1 MVVTLADDIRALPK
15 ELGQKKFGLD
25 WVYLTLT
32 CPAKLIQAGLEDST
46 FAVVRSPVNGPFTT
60 YQYRLKRFNTRGR
73 ISARPMPDRIPAGAA
88 RCEKI
93 PVAERRGAR
102 RGAPLRRGEAYPCA
116 STVLL
121 FRSPDGRVRWVMRA
135 FPPVS
140 SEQVWPFPKAFET
153 RSVSS
158 RSERCAAG
166 SH

>member
-1 MVVTLADDIRALPK
+1 VAKVVTLADDIRALPK

-93 PVAERRGAR
+93 PVAERRAAR
-102 RGAPLRRGEAYPCA
+102 RARRFGAAKRTLARALFCYSDHPTGGSGGLCEHSRR
-116 STVLL
+116 
-121 FRSPDGRVRWVMRA
+121 
-135 FPPVS
+135 
-140 SEQVWPFPKAFET
+140 
-153 RSVSS
+153 
-158 RSERCAAG
+158 
-166 SH
+166 